1 MPNQAETL
9 DRAFQALSDPS
20 RRAMVE
26 RLGRGPA
33 SVSDLA
39 EPLPMSLPSVLQHL
53 KVLEESGI
61 VRSEKVG
68 RVRMCNIEVAAL
80 RPAVRWISRLRAG
93 WERRLDRLGAY
104 LSEQNDEPR
113 GGGRR

>member
-39 EPLPMSLPSVLQHL
+39 DPLPMSPPSVLQHL

-61 VRSEKVG
+61 FRSEKVG
-68 RVRMCNIEVAAL
+68 RVRMCPIEVAGL
-80 RPAVRWISRLRAG
+80 RPAVRWISRLRPP
-93 WERRLDRLGAY
+93 W
-104 LSEQNDEPR
+104 
-113 GGGRR
+113 GRRGIRVW